1 MARVCERG
9 WVWLVV
15 SAILIAA
22 GALPAFPAAAQDPC
36 EGLVTP
42 RLAVGGS
49 ARVISSFG
57 VSLKDAPRTGAAG
70 AREVAQ
76 LPPGTTVSVM
86 DGHRCNLGYVWWQ
99 VLLDDGRTGWAAE
112 GDSADYYLEPVTLGL
127 HMFWRRPDG
136 RAIMHYFVT
145 PDASAEPRASFTV
158 EPLETTPQ
166 QAWQQVEIERLDEAL
181 DALRA
186 DCPDRLTGSVW
197 EGVDTLDA
205 ALQVPLPTLT
215 YDYYPAPDGERLLL
229 ARHLTLPLPRCDTVV
244 PEQIGVTQVSLL
256 SAGGTETLLFPYPQH
271 GSVPPSDDRYA
282 PSDPAD
288 SRNVYLDEVVWSPNG
303 RYIAFLVAYR
313 DACTGETCYRFH
325 LYVWNV
331 ETGQLYVPGE
341 GRHVGW
347 TNAGEAL
354 NVFRLVS
361 GAEGTQAARLFTMRP
376 DGSNRQEIWLPGG
389 AVYVS
394 GEQRSLGLPWNE
406 GGTRVMVANA
416 GMGEVML
423 FTLSDR
429 DFTPPVALPDMM
441 QPLNRLAVHLI
452 RTDSQYLWTTIR
464 GDFATQNVR
473 TGDWQVLSSS
483 LGPTGSAPLRVRPFG
498 SGATA
503 LVEMANGTAYVLDAE
518 ADRLTPVTYVD

>member
-1 MARVCERG
+1 M
-9 WVWLVV
+9 
-15 SAILIAA
+15 
-22 GALPAFPAAAQDPC
+22 
-36 EGLVTP
+36 
-42 RLAVGGS
+42 
-49 ARVISSFG
+49 
-57 VSLKDAPRTGAAG
+57 
-70 AREVAQ
+70 
-76 LPPGTTVSVM
+76 
-86 DGHRCNLGYVWWQ
+86 
-99 VLLDDGRTGWAAE
+99 
-112 GDSADYYLEPVTLGL
+112 
-127 HMFWRRPDG
+127 PD
-136 RAIMHYFVT
+136 
-145 PDASAEPRASFTV
+145 
-158 EPLETTPQ
+158 
-166 QAWQQVEIERLDEAL
+166 
-181 DALRA
+181 
-186 DCPDRLTGSVW
+186 
-197 EGVDTLDA
+197 
-205 ALQVPLPTLT
+205 
-215 YDYYPAPDGERLLL
+215 
-229 ARHLTLPLPRCDTVV
+229 
-244 PEQIGVTQVSLL
+244 QIGVTQVSLL

-441 QPLNRLAVHLI
+441 QPSPA
-452 RTDSQYLWTTIR
+452 
-464 GDFATQNVR
+464 G
-473 TGDWQVLSSS
+473 
-483 LGPTGSAPLRVRPFG
+483 GPPDPHGSAVSVDHYPRRFRHAERSHRRLEGAQQQPGADRQRALRVRPFG